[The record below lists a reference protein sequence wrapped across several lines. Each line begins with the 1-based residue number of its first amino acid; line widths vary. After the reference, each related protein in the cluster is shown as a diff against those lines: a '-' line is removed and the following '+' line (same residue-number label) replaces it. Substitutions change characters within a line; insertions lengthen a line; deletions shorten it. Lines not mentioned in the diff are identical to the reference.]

1 MPHIHL
7 SKHSIA
13 RSLLFIL
20 GALVGFFLVY
30 RYSTLLDVTSV
41 SVIGAS
47 KEQKKV
53 IAEFLLKKNM
63 FFLNEKDVALQVRSR
78 FPALTVV
85 DIEKRYPGLLT
96 LTIASEKP
104 FAYLVTDNGYVSVS
118 QKGTVLEKVRGKTT
132 PEPAVN
138 FYQPIRHNEYQMG
151 QVVTYAQ
158 LQKALLFIRA
168 LTDEGFRVETVA
180 IDSVDMIACK
190 TRGFTVAFSQKRDT
204 ELQKYELRQ
213 LVKQLKIG
221 TLRVKRLDLR
231 FDKPVVELQSP

>member
-1 MPHIHL
+1 MPRIRL

-20 GALVGFFLVY
+20 GACIGFFLLY
-30 RYSTLLDVTSV
+30 RYNTVFDVTSV
-41 SVIGAS
+41 SVIGGN
-47 KEQKKV
+47 KEEKKA
-53 IAEFLLKKNM
+53 IHSLLIGKNIL
-63 FFLNEKDVALQVRSR
+63 FLNDSDIALQVRAR
-78 FPALTVV
+78 FPGLTVREV
-85 DIEKRYPGLLT
+85 EKRYPNSVT
-96 LTIASEKP
+96 LMIASEKP
-104 FAYLVTDNGYVSVS
+104 FASLVTDGGYLSVS
-118 QKGTVLEKVRGKTT
+118 QNGTVLQKVRGKTP

-158 LQKALLFIRA
+158 LQKAFTFIRT

-204 ELQKYELRQ
+204 DLQKYELRQ

>member
-1 MPHIHL
+1 MPHIRL

-13 RSLLFIL
+13 RSALFVL
-20 GALVGFFLVY
+20 GALIGFFLLY
-30 RYSTLLDVTSV
+30 RYNTILHITSV
-41 SVIGAS
+41 SIIGGS
-47 KEQKKV
+47 KDEKKT
-53 IAEFLLKKNM
+53 IEAFLLKKNIL
-63 FFLNEKDVALQVRSR
+63 FLSDRDVTEQVRSR
-78 FPALTVV
+78 FPALTVIQV
-85 DIEKRYPGLLT
+85 EKSYPSSLT
-96 LTIASEKP
+96 LTIRSEKP
-104 FAYLVTDNGYVSVS
+104 FASLVTDGGYMSLS
-118 QKGTVLEKVRGKTT
+118 EKGTVLKKVRDKTP
-132 PEPAVN
+132 PEPAIH
-138 FYQPIRHNEYQMG
+138 FYQPVRHNEYQMG
-151 QVVTYAQ
+151 QVITYSQ
-158 LQKALLFIRA
+158 LQKTLVFIRA